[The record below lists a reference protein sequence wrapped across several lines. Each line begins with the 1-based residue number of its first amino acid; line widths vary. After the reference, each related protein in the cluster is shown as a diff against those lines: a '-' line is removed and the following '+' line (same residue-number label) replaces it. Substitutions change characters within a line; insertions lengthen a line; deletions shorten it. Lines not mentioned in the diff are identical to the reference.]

1 MNNKAKAVTS
11 EQKKRETNEGREIA
25 KALSAMPMLAT
36 QDFNVTIS
44 LNQFFGWLEEQHG
57 QEHFRVDEMKI
68 AIDHVL
74 KLAETEKYT
83 PRVSNLNLAPKF
95 IISKSGSISIVFTC
109 GPHEIK
115 RVRKDQQ
122 VLEGFLEISGADF
135 VRYSETKPRLFNA
148 TFTMSWAKS
157 TTAMR

>member
-1 MNNKAKAVTS
+1 MKNKT
-11 EQKKRETNEGREIA
+11 QKTASKQEKREMNEGREIA
-25 KALSAMPMLAT
+25 KALNAMPMLAT
-36 QDFNVTIS
+36 QDFNVTIG

-57 QEHFRVDEMKI
+57 QDRFRVDEMKI
-68 AIDHVL
+68 AIGHVL
-74 KLAETEKYT
+74 SLAKTEKYT

-135 VRYSETKPRLFNA
+135 VRYSEAKARLFNA
-148 TFTMSWAKS
+148 TFTMSWAQ
-157 TTAMR
+157 R